1 MQKNNETGLTMEK
14 ITGSFDENLEYAAM
28 VELKRNLKLDA
39 RRHSNKLVGKIR
51 AVLPDFPEIA
61 EDAIHQ
67 EVLYA
72 TMDGYRC
79 TMKHQSETE
88 EHNAQ
93 YEQDTIGNR

>member
-1 MQKNNETGLTMEK
+1 MQKNKETGLTMEK
-14 ITGSFDENLEYAAM
+14 ITDSFDENLEYAAM

-72 TMDGYRC
+72 TMDGYRT
-79 TMKHQSETE
+79 TMQNITRNGEN
-88 EHNAQ
+88 NAQ
-93 YEQDTIGNR
+93 DEQDTIGNR